1 MTTVYLFG
9 EGLFQKDDFWLSFNI
24 VRDLNSD
31 FVTCPRLSVLFGHQ
45 VDDILF

>member
-31 FVTCPRLSVLFGHQ
+31 FVTSETVGFVWSPG
-45 VDDILF
+45 